1 MIKVLDVIKNMA
13 GLVDWTAVIICP
25 VVYYCA
31 IEIELLVKFIYKT
44 IKKHRNK

>member
-31 IEIELLVKFIYKT
+31 IELLVKFIYKT